1 MIVVRKAIKMNKYHV
16 LGFITVIC
24 NLTLGISF
32 IFFIDEL
39 RYNNLMLQYFL
50 LYLLTMLIALC
61 LYKIGNVYE
70 FNLKYPSTIKGY
82 KNDNR

>member
-1 MIVVRKAIKMNKYHV
+1 MIVYRKAIKMNRYHI
-16 LGFITVIC
+16 LGFITTIC

-50 LYLLTMLIALC
+50 LYLLTMLITIC
-61 LYKIGNVYE
+61 LYKIGNIYE
-70 FNLKYPSTIKGY
+70 FNLKYPSTIKTN
-82 KNDNR
+82 K

>member
-1 MIVVRKAIKMNKYHV
+1 MIVVRKAIKMNRYHV

-70 FNLKYPSTIKGY
+70 FNLKYPSTMKGY

>member
-1 MIVVRKAIKMNKYHV
+1 MNRYHV

-32 IFFIDEL
+32 IFFIDIL
-39 RYNNLMLQYFL
+39 RYKDLMLQYFL
-50 LYLLTMLIALC
+50 LYLLTMLIAIC

-70 FNLKYPSTIKGY
+70 FNLKYPSTIRSK
-82 KNDNR
+82 

>member
-1 MIVVRKAIKMNKYHV
+1 MNRYHI
-16 LGFITVIC
+16 LSFITVVC
-24 NLTLGISF
+24 NLILGFSF
-32 IFFIDEL
+32 IFLIDEL

-50 LYLLTMLIALC
+50 LYLLTMLIAIC